1 MWVKREE
8 FKNIK
13 ETPFSDILKFVF
25 DSIFFTTMKYAI
37 YRKLSFVHT
46 IFAAHNLQ
54 EVGEKYKM
62 ADPIKAKD
70 QNG

>member
-1 MWVKREE
+1 MGKKVKNL
-8 FKNIK
+8 KNIK
-13 ETPFSDILKFVF
+13 ETLFSDILKFVF
-25 DSIFFTTMKYAI
+25 DSIFFTTMKYAN

>member
-1 MWVKREE
+1 
-8 FKNIK
+8 
-13 ETPFSDILKFVF
+13 
-25 DSIFFTTMKYAI
+25 MKYTN

>member
-1 MWVKREE
+1 
-8 FKNIK
+8 
-13 ETPFSDILKFVF
+13 
-25 DSIFFTTMKYAI
+25 MKYVN

-54 EVGEKYKM
+54 EVGGKYKM